1 MIDITLNLNAKEL
14 AIKKILGD
22 SIIKKNNRN
31 NSPDS
36 FFSKNDAQLLSTPKK
51 MIKVTKS
58 ISLLNLT

>member
-1 MIDITLNLNAKEL
+1 MTANLLKDLIE
-14 AIKKILGD
+14 I

>member
-1 MIDITLNLNAKEL
+1 MTANLLEDL
-14 AIKKILGD
+14 IEI

-36 FFSKNDAQLLSTPKK
+36 FFSKNDAQLLSTPSKK